1 MRLPMLSCHRGVLE
15 SLANE
20 VIHMVCV
27 GIYVNPT
34 KKHAWEVANQLV
46 HLLEQHGSKP
56 VLEPATADYLK
67 RSDLALPFEQFHQ
80 RVELVFVLGGDGTLL
95 GVARALAPYPIPILG
110 INLGHLGFLSEAE
123 PHNLADSVRQILA
136 KRYIVEERMMLETQL
151 FRAGKRTHT
160 FQALN
165 DVGIAKGSF
174 SRMVTNKVLVNGML
188 LGKYSGDGVLISS
201 PTGSTAYSLSAG
213 GPIIS
218 PNVEVLLFTPIAPHT
233 LTARPIVLSPD
244 DEVEIQVLSD
254 HEDLGLTV
262 DGQLGVQLQHGDQIL
277 VRRSPYTTQLVKWRE
292 NTFFEV
298 VREKLQG
305 QTQEEEEGTCK

>member
-1 MRLPMLSCHRGVLE
+1 
-15 SLANE
+15 
-20 VIHMVCV
+20 MVNI

-34 KKHAWEVANQLV
+34 KPHAREVASELV
-46 HLLEQHGSKP
+46 SLLQQYGCAP
-56 VLEPATADYLK
+56 VLEK
-67 RSDLALPFEQFHQ
+67 RSAEFLAREDLALPLEQFYPQ
-80 RVELVFVLGGDGTLL
+80 VNLVFVLGGDGTLL
-95 GVARALAPYPIPILG
+95 SVARALAPYPIPILG

-123 PHNLADSVRQILA
+123 PHNLAESVQQILA
-136 KRYIVEERMMLETQL
+136 RKYIVEERMMLETQL
-151 FRAGKRTHT
+151 FRQGQLVRSFH
-160 FQALN
+160 ALN

-174 SRMVTNKVLVNGML
+174 SRMVTNKVLVNGTF

-233 LTARPIVLSPD
+233 LTARPIVLAPND
-244 DEVEIQVLSD
+244 VVEIEVLSD

-262 DGQLGVQLQHGDQIL
+262 DGQLGVQLQQRDRIL
-277 VRRSPYTTQLVKWRE
+277 VRKSPYTTLLIKWRE

-305 QTQEEEEGTCK
+305 QMRELEDGNGK

>member
-1 MRLPMLSCHRGVLE
+1 ML
-15 SLANE
+15 N
-20 VIHMVCV
+20 V

-34 KKHAWEVANQLV
+34 KPHARDVAEELV
-46 HLLEQHGSKP
+46 SLLEKYGSLP
-56 VLEPATADYLK
+56 VLETSTAEFLA
-67 RSDLALPFEQFHQ
+67 RPELALPLEQFYP
-80 RVELVFVLGGDGTLL
+80 RVELAFVLGGDGTLL
-95 GVARALAPYPIPILG
+95 SVARALAPFPIPILG

-123 PHNLADSVRQILA
+123 PHNLAESVQQILS
-136 KRYIVEERMMLETQL
+136 RQYIVEERMMLETQL
-151 FRAGKRTHT
+151 FRRGRPTRSFH
-160 FQALN
+160 ALN

-174 SRMVTNKVLVNGML
+174 SRMVTNKVLVNGMF

-233 LTARPIVLSPD
+233 LTARPIVLAPD
-244 DEVEIQVLSD
+244 DVVEIEVLSD

-262 DGQLGVQLQHGDQIL
+262 DGQLGVQLQCQDRIL
-277 VRRSPYTTQLVKWRE
+277 VKKSPYTTQLIKWRE

-298 VREKLQG
+298 VREKLQR
-305 QTQEEEEGTCK
+305 QSWEQEDGE